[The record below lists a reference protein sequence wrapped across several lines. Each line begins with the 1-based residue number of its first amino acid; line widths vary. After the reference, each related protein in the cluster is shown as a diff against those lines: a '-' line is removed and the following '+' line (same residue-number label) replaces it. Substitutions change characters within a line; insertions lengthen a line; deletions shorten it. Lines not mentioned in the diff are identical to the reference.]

1 MKLKINNQAMV
12 EFVWTEP
19 TDKPMVTIEN
29 DKSQEDKSM
38 WKYREISEDRNIPQR
53 MFTLENGNQT
63 FLNPTGYEVW
73 TEEDTIGYYEYAD
86 DDGNY
91 YYARGQK
98 GGGLKISEGNI
109 KETASW

>member
-12 EFVWTEP
+12 EWVRTEP
-19 TDKPMVTIEN
+19 TDKPMITIEYDD
-29 DKSQEDKSM
+29 DKSQEGNM

-73 TEEDTIGYYEYAD
+73 TDEDTIGYYEYAD

-91 YYARGQK
+91 YSAR
-98 GGGLKISEGNI
+98 
-109 KETASW
+109 